1 MEKHLLTPLLAGL
14 KTDELDS
21 NLFSGV
27 PIQFPL
33 KRIFGGQVLAQALY
47 SAAKTVPETDRV
59 PHSIH
64 AYFLRAGDMN
74 RNVIYDVDPIR
85 DGRSFSTRRVVARQH
100 GRAIFNSSVSFQK
113 REDGLEHQMEMPSD
127 IPAPDT
133 LITYEKHIAE
143 QKKKH
148 PEIKTAFQLP
158 PNVVDI
164 RIPNPPD
171 LINPK
176 KSPPIG
182 GFWFKF
188 DAKIGDDPL
197 LHRSALA
204 FISDKMLMMNSLRPH
219 GVSSFANPNLI
230 AASLDHAMWF
240 HSEIR
245 VDQWIYYY
253 LDSPRAA
260 RARGLNRGLFYT
272 QDGILMASTIQEG
285 LIRLIDEPKIKTE

>member
-1 MEKHLLTPLLAGL
+1 MEKHSLAPLLAGL
-14 KTDELDS
+14 KTEELDS
-21 NLFSGV
+21 NLFSGA

-47 SAAKTVPETDRV
+47 SAAKTVSETDRV

-64 AYFLRAGDMN
+64 AYFLRGGDMK

-113 REDGLEHQMEMPSD
+113 REDGLEHQMEMPSG
-127 IPAPDT
+127 IPAPDSI
-133 LITYEKHIAE
+133 ITYEKYLAQ
-143 QKKKH
+143 QKEKH
-148 PEIKTAFQLP
+148 PEITTLFQLP
-158 PNVVDI
+158 HNIIDI
-164 RIPNPPD
+164 RLPDPID
-171 LINPK
+171 LIAPE

-188 DAKIGDDPL
+188 GSQIGDDPL

-204 FISDKMLMMNSLRPH
+204 FISDKLLMMNALRPH
-219 GVSSFANPNLI
+219 GIRTSGNPNLI

-240 HSEIR
+240 HSDIR

-253 LDSPRAA
+253 LDSPRASH
-260 RARGLNRGLFYT
+260 ARGLNRGLFYT
-272 QDGILMASTIQEG
+272 QDGILIASTIQEG
-285 LIRLIDEPKIKTE
+285 LMRIIDEAKPKN